1 MKLNEINDN
10 PGARKQRTRVG
21 RGEGSGKGKTCGSGQ
36 KGQKSRTG
44 VSLNG
49 YEGGQNPLYQ
59 RLPKRGFSNNAFRKH
74 YTEINLGQIQ
84 AAIDAKTID
93 PKNVISLK
101 TLVEAGFLKK
111 TAPELKLLA
120 KGELKSALNFEVKK
134 ASKNA
139 KECVEKLNGTVTII
153 D

>member
-10 PGARKQRTRVG
+10 PGARKLRTRVG

-59 RLPKRGFSNNAFRKH
+59 RLPKRGFSNNAFRKN

-84 AAIDAKTID
+84 KAVDSKTID
-93 PKNVISLK
+93 PKKVISLQS
-101 TLVEAGFLKK
+101 LIEAGFLKK
-111 TAPELKLLA
+111 TAPDLKLLA
-120 KGELKSALNFEVKK
+120 KGELTSELKFEVKK

-139 KECVEKLNGTVTII
+139 KIFVEKLNGSVTII